1 MNFKKPI
8 FWDLEK
14 PTLFAYLLYPFGF
27 FLRFNNFLNEIRLKK
42 KSSKIKTICIGNIY
56 LGGTGKTPTVIETY
70 NLVKKLNKKI
80 AIGKKYYPAH
90 SDENMILDNVSNLIL
105 DKSRLK
111 VVRKAINK
119 KIKIL
124 IFDDGLQD
132 KDLDYDL
139 KFVCF
144 NSNNWIGNGRIIPS
158 GPLRE
163 LKESLIKYDGV
174 FLQDSFKSITNN
186 SVINSIKN
194 INPKINI
201 FKTKYQAININKFN
215 KKKNYLIFSGIGSPE
230 NFKNLLIKNKI
241 RVTRH
246 IKFPDHY
253 NYTNDD
259 IKKIKNIADSLKA
272 EIITTEKDYVKLN
285 AYNKKDIKCLYIRV
299 KILNQMK
306 FMNYIKSNLYG

>member
-1 MNFKKPI
+1 MNFKKPA

-27 FLRFNNFLNEIRLKK
+27 LVRFNNFLNEIRLKK

-56 LGGTGKTPTVIETY
+56 LGGTGKTPTAIETY

-201 FKTKYQAININKFN
+201 FQTKYQAININKFN

-259 IKKIKNIADSLKA
+259 VKKIKNIADSLKA

-285 AYNKKDIKCLYIRV
+285 AYNKKNIKCLYIRV